1 MGIRILIQLFSKIYL
16 TGHLRCVC
24 EVGGEGGLHV
34 CTPPRLPQVYIPTLH
49 TPRFYSNVAIHNYG
63 FFRCSVR
70 EGRVLENSIRVNVSV
85 FRGCNNINVY
95 IYIVTDSEM
104 NLRK

>member
-1 MGIRILIQLFSKIYL
+1 MSGV
-16 TGHLRCVC
+16 CVC
-24 EVGGEGGLHV
+24 GGGYMQTSL
-34 CTPPRLPQVYIPTLH
+34 RLPQVYVPTLH

-70 EGRVLENSIRVNVSV
+70 EGRVLENSIRVNMSV